1 MILSFCDGDYSTA
14 DDKLKKLCDFDGAI
28 IVVHEDKD
36 KKRTAWLGNGK
47 IVADNFED
55 SKYNGYVF
63 RFSKH
68 FKQLHSFDHDSLMEE
83 FRSAANGRS

>member
-1 MILSFCDGDYSTA
+1 M
-14 DDKLKKLCDFDGAI
+14 
-28 IVVHEDKD
+28 HEDKD

-68 FKQLHSFDHDSLMEE
+68 FKQLHNFDYDSLMEE